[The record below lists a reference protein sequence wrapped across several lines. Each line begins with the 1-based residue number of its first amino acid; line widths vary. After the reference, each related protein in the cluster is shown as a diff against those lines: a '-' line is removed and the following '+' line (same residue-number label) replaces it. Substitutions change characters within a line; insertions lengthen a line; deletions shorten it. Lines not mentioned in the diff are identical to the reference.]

1 MAAHSVPAVCPIEGP
16 PPRKLG
22 TGTPIGRGSQP
33 PPAGANAK
41 ATDVIPE
48 CDEAVAATM
57 LEAPAS
63 MSAWRL
69 SEGACRFHE
78 AGVVIVPG
86 PQEAPSFPTAS
97 VAEATEEAGGR
108 DGG

>member
-1 MAAHSVPAVCPIEGP
+1 MAAGSGPGVCRSEGP
-16 PPRKLG
+16 PPRKVG

-78 AGVVIVPG
+78 AGVVIVAG
-86 PQEAPSFPTAS
+86 PEEPLSLPTAS
-97 VAEATEEAGGR
+97 GAGDPLLHGAQSA
-108 DGG
+108 

>member
-41 ATDVIPE
+41 ATDAIPE
-48 CDEAVAATM
+48 CPEAVAATM

-78 AGVVIVPG
+78 EALLIVRGPG
-86 PQEAPSFPTAS
+86 RRLSLPL
-97 VAEATEEAGGR
+97 GR
-108 DGG
+108 SA

>member
-41 ATDVIPE
+41 AADGIPE

-78 AGVVIVPG
+78 AGVVIVAG
-86 PQEAPSFPTAS
+86 P
-97 VAEATEEAGGR
+97 EEARWVAPAALAGDADR
-108 DGG
+108 RAL